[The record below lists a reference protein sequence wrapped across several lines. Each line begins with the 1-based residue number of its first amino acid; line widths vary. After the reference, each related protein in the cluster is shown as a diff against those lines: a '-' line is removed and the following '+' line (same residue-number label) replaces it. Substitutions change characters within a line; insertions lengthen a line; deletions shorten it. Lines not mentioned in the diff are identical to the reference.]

1 MMPGLAVSLKGGAKR
16 LLTIVAVLW
25 GAATLTFIAVKL
37 IPGDPVSII
46 IGGGDAVVDPAF
58 RAELIRKF
66 GLDQPLWVQY
76 LRYCGQALSG
86 DPGISYQF
94 RQPVV
99 SVIGAALKQT
109 LPLALSAL
117 VLALTL
123 AIVNAL
129 ATSGRQHRLRGLLSG
144 VELILLSTP
153 VYWIGILLLTIFS
166 FKLQWFPV
174 TGNEGIA
181 SLVLPALTLSLPL
194 TAIFSQVLRDGLEE
208 ALAQPFALTV
218 RTRGVSE
225 TRLRLLHAL
234 RHGALALSTLTGTL
248 LAGVLGGSI
257 LTETVFGRAGIGQ
270 ITLLAIEN
278 RDMPLVLGIV
288 MFSAFL
294 FVVINLLLDALY
306 LLIDPRLSVKESTD
320 EQ

>member
-208 ALAQPFALTV
+208 ALAQPFPHSRRQRNQVTPAACLTPRRAGPLDAHRDITGW
-218 RTRGVSE
+218 RT
-225 TRLRLLHAL
+225 
-234 RHGALALSTLTGTL
+234 
-248 LAGVLGGSI
+248 GGSI

-294 FVVINLLLDALY
+294 FVVINLILDALY
-306 LLIDPRLSVKESTD
+306 LLIDPRLGVKESTD